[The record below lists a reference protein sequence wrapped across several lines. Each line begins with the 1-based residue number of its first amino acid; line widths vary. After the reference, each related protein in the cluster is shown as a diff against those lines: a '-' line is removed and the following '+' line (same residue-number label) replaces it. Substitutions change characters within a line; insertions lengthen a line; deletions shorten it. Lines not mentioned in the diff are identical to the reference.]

1 MAANLDPYDVEA
13 LERALNDSAVR
24 VSAIWVSFLLFGL
37 YLIIAVGS
45 VTQLQLFLNGP
56 IKLPVLDVNLPVWG
70 FFLLAP
76 VLFVVFHCYLLIQV
90 LLLRR
95 TAEAYNEAVEH
106 SILISSDGAR
116 IRQRLANTLFAQIFA
131 GSPDEREGPLGAL
144 LRFTARVTLAIGPVL
159 VLLMFQGW
167 FLRYQD
173 GLVTFTHR
181 ILIVVDLT
189 MVLVLWRA
197 LLKPQDAIRWR
208 LPIRRDAWFGFAIA
222 TVLFSWLFLH
232 YPGEPLTQWV
242 RFGGKEGCRWVVGF
256 ADRFYLPWVDLV
268 DDEKLAK
275 IESLAEAEGLSSYQG
290 ERTHDLSG
298 RRLRCG
304 NFEHADFRR
313 VNFSHADLRGAN
325 LADAK
330 LQGAVLTSAIL
341 QGADLERVQMQGA
354 ELSSWRER
362 EGYNPSERAIGYR
375 FGAGANLEGAWLLN
389 AQLQGARLG
398 VANLRGAIL
407 QRAQLQGASLSDAW
421 LEAANLREAKL
432 QGANLR
438 GAWLQGTDLGRAQL
452 QGANLAGA
460 HMERA
465 RFHEATLTLAH
476 VRRGYVWGAAGAKC
490 DDAQVME
497 PQLALTVEGSKS
509 EEDSSATTDQQEL
522 VTRLERHLRKAAEP
536 NEAAQPVAGPE
547 HDSAIEDIWRACER
561 KALTHVDYEMKHAE
575 HLVQL
580 VCDATESEKEL
591 VNGIYSNWIE
601 ESDDPRN
608 VFSYAPLS
616 DDHRRAVAHGLLKR
630 DVKECSGARALS
642 DRAKKRLQ
650 NLTR

>member
-1 MAANLDPYDVEA
+1 VVPAPPRIGASVLGSARGYSARDEPCCASTFVKREPMAANLDPYDVEA

-222 TVLFSWLFLH
+222 T
-232 YPGEPLTQWV
+232 PGEAL
-242 RFGGKEGCRWVVGF
+242 GGCQ
-256 ADRFYLPWVDLV
+256 P
-268 DDEKLAK
+268 
-275 IESLAEAEGLSSYQG
+275 
-290 ERTHDLSG
+290 
-298 RRLRCG
+298 
-304 NFEHADFRR
+304 
-313 VNFSHADLRGAN
+313 
-325 LADAK
+325 
-330 LQGAVLTSAIL
+330 
-341 QGADLERVQMQGA
+341 
-354 ELSSWRER
+354 R
-362 EGYNPSERAIGYR
+362 EGTP
-375 FGAGANLEGAWLLN
+375 
-389 AQLQGARLG
+389 
-398 VANLRGAIL
+398 
-407 QRAQLQGASLSDAW
+407 
-421 LEAANLREAKL
+421 
-432 QGANLR
+432 
-438 GAWLQGTDLGRAQL
+438 
-452 QGANLAGA
+452 
-460 HMERA
+460 
-465 RFHEATLTLAH
+465 
-476 VRRGYVWGAAGAKC
+476 
-490 DDAQVME
+490 
-497 PQLALTVEGSKS
+497 
-509 EEDSSATTDQQEL
+509 
-522 VTRLERHLRKAAEP
+522 
-536 NEAAQPVAGPE
+536 
-547 HDSAIEDIWRACER
+547 
-561 KALTHVDYEMKHAE
+561 
-575 HLVQL
+575 
-580 VCDATESEKEL
+580 
-591 VNGIYSNWIE
+591 
-601 ESDDPRN
+601 
-608 VFSYAPLS
+608 
-616 DDHRRAVAHGLLKR
+616 
-630 DVKECSGARALS
+630 
-642 DRAKKRLQ
+642 
-650 NLTR
+650 

>member
-1 MAANLDPYDVEA
+1 MAANLDPCDVEA

-24 VSAIWVSFLLFGL
+24 VSTIWVSFLLFGL
-37 YLIIAVGS
+37 YLIIAIGS

-56 IKLPVLDVNLPVWG
+56 IKLPVLNVDLPVWG
-70 FFLLAP
+70 FFFLAP

-106 SILISSDGAR
+106 SILISTDRAR
-116 IRQRLANTLFAQIFA
+116 IRQRLANTLFAQVFA
-131 GSPDEREGPLGAL
+131 GSPHEREGPLGAL
-144 LRFTARVTLAIGPVL
+144 LRFMARVTLAIGPVL

-173 GLVTFTHR
+173 GLVTLTHR
-181 ILIVVDLT
+181 VLIVIDLA
-189 MVLVLWRA
+189 MVLLLWGA
-197 LLKPQDAIRWR
+197 LLKPQGAIRWR
-208 LPIRRDAWFGFAIA
+208 PDAWFGFAIA
-222 TVLFSWLFLH
+222 AALFSWLILH
-232 YPGEPLTQWV
+232 FPGEPLTQWV
-242 RFGGKEGCRWVVGF
+242 RFGGKEGCGWLGEG

-275 IESLAEAEGLSSYQG
+275 IESLAQAEGLSSYQG

-298 RRLRCG
+298 RSLRCG
-304 NFEHADFRR
+304 NFEHADLRR
-313 VNFSHADLRGAN
+313 VNFSRTDLQGAN

-330 LQGAVLTSAIL
+330 LQGALLTSAIL
-341 QGADLERVQMQGA
+341 RGADLERVQMQGA

-362 EGYNPSERAIGYR
+362 KGYNPSRRGIEYR

-398 VANLRGAIL
+398 LANLRGAIL
-407 QRAQLQGASLSDAW
+407 RGAELQGASLSNAW
-421 LEAANLREAKL
+421 LEAADLSGAKL
-432 QGANLR
+432 QGANLS
-438 GAWLQGTDLGRAQL
+438 GAWLQGTDLRRAQL

-460 HMERA
+460 HMEWA

-476 VRRGYVWGAAGAKC
+476 IGRGYVWGAAGANC
-490 DDAQVME
+490 DDAQVTE
-497 PQLALTVEGSKS
+497 PQLALTLEGSKGD
-509 EEDSSATTDQQEL
+509 EDSTTTTDQEEL

-536 NEAAQPVAGPE
+536 NEAAQPIASPG

-561 KALTHVDYEMKHAE
+561 KALTQAEHERKHAE
-575 HLVQL
+575 SLVQL

-591 VNGIYSNWIE
+591 VYGSYSNWIG
-601 ESDDPRN
+601 ESDFDPQN

-616 DDHRRAVAHGLLKR
+616 GDHRRAVAHGLLR
-630 DVKECSGARALS
+630 REGNECSGARELS